1 MDDRE
6 RAARRICEVLDAAGY
21 RALLAGGCVR
31 DMLLRAPPKDYD
43 IATSARPE
51 EVARLFRR
59 TVNVGAAFG
68 VQKVLLREGEFEV
81 TTFRHD
87 GPYEDGRHPAYV
99 EFTSE
104 EEDARRRDF
113 TVNALFLDPKTAEVV
128 DYVNGQ
134 ADLRAGIIRTV
145 GDPHERFEED
155 YLRLMRAV
163 RFAAR
168 LDYEIEP
175 ETFRAI
181 QDLAPKVQ
189 RTSKERIRD
198 EITKMLLEGG
208 ARRAFELMNATGLLE
223 QVLPEVAQMKG
234 VEQPPEYHPEG
245 DVWTHT
251 LLLLEEL
258 DRIPEKT
265 ATLAYGSLLH
275 DVGKPVTQTFEDRIR
290 FNLHDKVGARM
301 SEDICKR
308 LRFSNA
314 DTERV
319 TWLVEQHMRLAAAPD
334 MRESKLKRF
343 VREPGFV
350 ELLELHRLDCLSSH
364 RKLDIYEWLQQYI
377 ANLKPEETRPAP
389 LLTGNDLIEMGYKP
403 GPLFKEIL
411 GAVEDAQLE
420 GALTSG
426 EEARAYVA
434 QNWPLERGSQ

>member
-1 MDDRE
+1 M
-6 RAARRICEVLDAAGY
+6 
-21 RALLAGGCVR
+21 R
-31 DMLLRAPPKDYD
+31 DMLLETPPKDYD
-43 IATSARPE
+43 IATSARPDD
-51 EVARLFRR
+51 VAALFRR

-68 VQKVLLREGEFEV
+68 VQKVLLAQGEFEV

-87 GPYEDGRHPAYV
+87 GPYEDGRHPTYV
-99 EFTSE
+99 EFSSE
-104 EEDARRRDF
+104 QEDARRRDF
-113 TVNALFLDPKTAEVV
+113 TVNAMFYDPESDEVV
-128 DYVNGQ
+128 DYVGGQ
-134 ADLRAGIIRTV
+134 DDLRAGIIRTV
-145 GDPHERFEED
+145 GDPHQRFEED
-155 YLRLMRAV
+155 YLRLLRAI

-175 ETFRAI
+175 ETFAAI
-181 QDLAPKVQ
+181 KDLAPKVQ

-198 EITKMLLEGG
+198 ELTKMLIEGG
-208 ARRAFELMNATGLLE
+208 ARRAFELMDATGLLV

-258 DRIPEKT
+258 DRLPEKT

-275 DVGKPVTQTFEDRIR
+275 DVGKPLTQTFEDRIR
-290 FNLHDKVGARM
+290 FNLHDKVGARI

-319 TWLVEQHMRLAAAPD
+319 RWLVEQHMRLAAAPD
-334 MRESKLKRF
+334 MRASKLKRF
-343 VREPGFV
+343 VREPGFP

-364 RKLDIYEWLQQYI
+364 RKLDIYEWLQHYI
-377 ANLKPEETRPAP
+377 ANLKPEETRPKP
-389 LLTGNDLIEMGYKP
+389 LLTGHDLIEMGYEP
-403 GPLFKEIL
+403 GPHFKEIL

-420 GALTSG
+420 GALTTP
-426 EEARAYVA
+426 EEARAFVA
-434 QNWPLERGSQ
+434 RHRPLNP